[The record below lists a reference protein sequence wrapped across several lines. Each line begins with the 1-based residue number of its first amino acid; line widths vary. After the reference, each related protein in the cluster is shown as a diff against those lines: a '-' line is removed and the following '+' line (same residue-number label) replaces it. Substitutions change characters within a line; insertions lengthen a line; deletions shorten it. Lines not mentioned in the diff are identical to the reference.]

1 MKSKPQN
8 NTEKGQ
14 FAEQQAA
21 IFLEKKGYK
30 ILATNYRHGRG
41 EIDLIAT
48 ENNIVVFV
56 EVKSRKNAAFGQ
68 PETAVNHKKQALIQ
82 QTAEG
87 YLEELGLQ
95 NPIRFDIIAIV
106 GQEITHFEDAF

>member
-21 IFLEKKGYK
+21 SFLEKKGYK

-68 PETAVNHKKQALIQ
+68 PEMAVNHKKQALIQ

-87 YLEELGLQ
+87 YLEEFDLQ